1 MKVGD
6 LVRFKKSHR
15 LDDTDE
21 WRRKMY
27 PYKFEM
33 GIVLTEPKQ
42 GELRVMFP
50 SLTCKFT
57 TRALDVI
64 NASR

>member
-15 LDDTDE
+15 LDDTE
-21 WRRKMY
+21 YRRERY

-33 GIVLTEPKQ
+33 GIALTEPKQ
-42 GELRVMFP
+42 GEIRVMFP
-50 SLTCKFT
+50 SLTCNFT